1 MKFFFPWSL
10 RISAALLLPA
20 MMAAGQNTPV
30 QIDVSS
36 LLNDRVVFTQQG
48 GQLQPAQHA
57 LDAGENSAL
66 ITREAVAVAQSGDLT
81 ALPDSDLF
89 TATSKHPA
97 IKLHYAQS
105 GGPQVHRSAAR
116 SESFSFDV
124 PGQRYRRL
132 QLFLISAQGE
142 TPLAVRLLYADGA
155 IGQRTTSVPD
165 YRSLPS
171 NSDPRWFVLTGDF
184 GTVNLHGKVT
194 EAAHHYLHGFDLN
207 PDPTKKLLKVEI
219 TKQDSGSVLSFFGAT
234 GLIAESGSSKS
245 KARRTRR

>member
-81 ALPDSDLF
+81 ALPW
-89 TATSKHPA
+89 
-97 IKLHYAQS
+97 
-105 GGPQVHRSAAR
+105 VNHRSRSWEPEPFRYVGINAGLRLAGAADLA
-116 SESFSFDV
+116 ED
-124 PGQRYRRL
+124 RR
-132 QLFLISAQGE
+132 GRE
-142 TPLAVRLLYADGA
+142 TWHAAAL
-155 IGQRTTSVPD
+155 
-165 YRSLPS
+165 
-171 NSDPRWFVLTGDF
+171 
-184 GTVNLHGKVT
+184 GKLV
-194 EAAHHYLHGFDLN
+194 G
-207 PDPTKKLLKVEI
+207 
-219 TKQDSGSVLSFFGAT
+219 G
-234 GLIAESGSSKS
+234 
-245 KARRTRR
+245 